1 MKNRIAIQSVSSFKF
16 EWSLAKEL
24 IKQFLENFNTNKL
37 ETKVVEKIE
46 TVLGE
51 KKLTR
56 LLRQLLGDELRYTT
70 CEKRKSKEQ
79 KANLPKSKQQ
89 CGTCRISVC

>member
-16 EWSLAKEL
+16 EWSFAKEL
-24 IKQFLENFNTNKL
+24 IKPFLENFNTNKL

-46 TVLGE
+46 TALGE

-70 CEKRKSKEQ
+70 CEKGKSKEQ
-79 KANLPKSKQQ
+79 KANLAKSKQQ